1 MNTKRLQT
9 KLFLLTFILLS
20 MVTASAFAQ
29 QARKVSWQGFLRDA
43 NGKAVADGPQEITFK
58 LYTTPTDGTAAWTDT
73 QTINVFGGV
82 CSTHLGS
89 VANPIDALN
98 WGTTTYYIGVTLQG
112 IELSPRTELTF
123 APYSI
128 GSPKAQEV
136 VCSGAVGD
144 VKYSVLNPTQFAA
157 VNGSCWVP
165 MDGRSMTNSK
175 LATITGTSTVAN
187 AGGAFLR
194 GQDTN
199 GSNSDPDKAENA
211 PVATL
216 QVDTLGTH
224 SHSLSGATTRD
235 QYLSRLVQSTSGEE
249 SSNKNWLHGE
259 EPEVLNNSNNTVRK
273 TLERTQSRGIVSDE
287 SISLEITN
295 TRIQRSHLVSDIS
308 TDYTGHTETR
318 PINVN
323 LYTYVRIN

>member
-1 MNTKRLQT
+1 MRK
-9 KLFLLTFILLS
+9 KLLLINIFCILLGFS
-20 MVTASAFAQ
+20 NAFQASAQ
-29 QARKVSWQGFLRDA
+29 QAKKVSWQGFLRDA
-43 NGKAVADGPQEITFK
+43 NGKAVDDGAYEITFK
-58 LYTTPTDGTAAWTDT
+58 LYTTPTDGTAAWTTT

-175 LATITGTSTVAN
+175 LATITGNSTVAN

-199 GSNSDPDKAENA
+199 GSNTDPDKAENA

-224 SHSLSGATTRD
+224 SHALSGTASTQDQYLNQFTATIGTEGAAKSFYPSFATQGNQSANFIRGVDRGMFGITSLNKRNVVFTTTMTQRTLSLSGFNI
-235 QYLSRLVQSTSGEE
+235 QSS
-249 SSNKNWLHGE
+249 
-259 EPEVLNNSNNTVRK
+259 
-273 TLERTQSRGIVSDE
+273 
-287 SISLEITN
+287 
-295 TRIQRSHLVSDIS
+295 
-308 TDYTGHTETR
+308 GHTETR